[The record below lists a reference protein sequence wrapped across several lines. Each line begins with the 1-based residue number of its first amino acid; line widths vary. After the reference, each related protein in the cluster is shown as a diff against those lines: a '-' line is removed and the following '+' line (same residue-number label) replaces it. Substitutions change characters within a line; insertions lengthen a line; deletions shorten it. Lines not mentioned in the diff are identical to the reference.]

1 MSEFKPL
8 ISVITVC
15 YQAEEYIEQCI
26 NSVVSQSFENFE
38 YIVIDGGSTDNTVK
52 IIKKYA
58 DKLSY
63 WSSKKDRGI
72 AHAFNRGLKHA
83 KGRWIVF
90 LNSDDCYCDNQVLSS
105 VEETLLTCDDMELVY
120 GQIQIIKRQ
129 EKITP
134 ITPPIGSD
142 WKWSD
147 FRFRSTISH
156 PASFTHQRFFKMYGE
171 FDETFRN
178 ALDYEFYLRAG
189 SNLKVKFIPQRLVW
203 MRDEGI
209 SKREAYRSY
218 RESKDAHIK
227 HTIFNK
233 YVAKLIYIHFVIRV
247 FLHGLFKS

>member
-15 YQAEEYIEQCI
+15 YQAEEYIEQCMS
-26 NSVVSQSFENFE
+26 SVISQSFENFE
-38 YIVIDGGSTDNTVK
+38 YIVIDGGSTDKTVS

-72 AHAFNRGLKHA
+72 AHGFNLGLKHA

-105 VEETLLTCDDMELVY
+105 IEKTLLTNDNMELVY

-129 EKITP
+129 KKITP
-134 ITPPIGSD
+134 ITPLIGAD

-147 FRFRSTISH
+147 FRFKSTIPH
-156 PASFTHQRFFKMYGE
+156 PASFTNQRFFKMYGG
-171 FDETFRN
+171 FDESFRN
-178 ALDYEFYLRAG
+178 AMDYEFYLRAG
-189 SNLKVKFIPQRLVW
+189 SNLRVKFIPQLLVW
-203 MRDEGI
+203 MRDGGI
-209 SKREAYRSY
+209 SKREGYLSH
-218 RESKDAHIK
+218 RESKDAHVK
-227 HTIFNK
+227 HSIFNK
-233 YVAKLIYIHFVIRV
+233 FVANLIYVHYVIRV
-247 FLHGLFKS
+247 FLKTLFKY